1 MTPSNQTTPILRTLA
16 VVLVALAVAAALA
29 MSFAGYAQADKKK
42 SQEDEKSQEA
52 KKGQEG
58 DQRKRPPGG
67 GTVQGPF
74 IAFTSSRDGNN
85 EIYKMNEDGSNQT
98 NLTNNAASDTQAA
111 VSPDGTKIAFVRKD
125 NEATDTKEEIYV
137 MNADGSNQ
145 RQITKNPAYD
155 ATPAWS
161 PDGTHIAF
169 STNRDGNVEV
179 YIMDA
184 DTGDNQENVT
194 KNPAYDGQPS
204 FQPDGSTI
212 AFTTDRDGNNEIY
225 IVDTHGTFMSFNYTR
240 NPAESDGGANWSTD
254 GSNEFLAYTR
264 NVYNQENGSY
274 NYEVY
279 EMGLAGQNQTNLT
292 KNAAAHDL
300 HPSYS
305 GDGTKIA
312 FTTNP
317 NLNLDIYKMNRD
329 GSSLVQLTTNEASD
343 SDPDWAKKA
352 PSQ

>member
-1 MTPSNQTTPILRTLA
+1 MTRTETTTTKTERRHHFLRTLA
-16 VVLVALAVAAALA
+16 LVVAVAAALA
-29 MSFAGYAQADKKK
+29 MAFVGDVQAK
-42 SQEDEKSQEA
+42 
-52 KKGQEG
+52 
-58 DQRKRPPGG
+58 KRPPAP
-67 GTVQGPF
+67 VPAQEGPI
-74 IAFTSSRDGNN
+74 IAFTSSRDGNE

-111 VSPDGTKIAFVRKD
+111 VSPDGTKIAFVRRD
-125 NEATDTKEEIYV
+125 NEATDTKEEIY
-137 MNADGSNQ
+137 M
-145 RQITKNPAYD
+145 
-155 ATPAWS
+155 
-161 PDGTHIAF
+161 
-169 STNRDGNVEV
+169 
-179 YIMDA
+179 MDA

-225 IVDTHGTFMSFNYTR
+225 IVDTHGTYMSFNYTR
-240 NPAESDGGANWSTD
+240 NPAESDFGANWSTD
-254 GSNEFLAYTR
+254 GSNEFLAFTR
-264 NVYNQENGSY
+264 SVYNQENGTY

-317 NLNLDIYKMNRD
+317 NLNQDIYKMNRD
-329 GSSLVQLTTNEASD
+329 GSSAVQLTTNSASD
-343 SDPDWAKKA
+343 SDPDWTKKA